1 MAKKVFME
9 LKQSPNGYEY
19 SEECFKDCGD
29 KTFFIHKKFDF
40 ESFSFGYLSDV
51 IGYVDNVTVEE
62 GKLVGD
68 CTILDNIFKD
78 IFEYCSVVPALL
90 IHEKDDNNR
99 ITECKLLGF
108 SINLNNN
115 GATSQK
121 NN

>member
-51 IGYVDNVTVEE
+51 IG
-62 GKLVGD
+62 
-68 CTILDNIFKD
+68 
-78 IFEYCSVVPALL
+78 
-90 IHEKDDNNR
+90 
-99 ITECKLLGF
+99 
-108 SINLNNN
+108 
-115 GATSQK
+115 
-121 NN
+121 